1 MADHPSSPASPG
13 VQFPPPLL
21 FVLGFGAGWLVHREW
36 PAALVPTDAGVPLDP
51 IGSALFFTG
60 LALMAWGMAT
70 FHRAKTAV
78 YPNQPA
84 SALVGG
90 GPYRF
95 TRNPMYVGMTIAYL
109 GGVAT
114 ANSVWPL
121 VALPLVLAG
130 IYAFVI
136 RREER
141 YLEAEFGDAY
151 RDYCRRVRRW
161 L

>member
-1 MADHPSSPASPG
+1 MSDGIAGTSPMPHSPAK
-13 VQFPPPLL
+13 Q
-21 FVLGFGAGWLVHREW
+21 LVIR
-36 PAALVPTDAGVPLDP
+36 
-51 IGSALFFTG
+51 
-60 LALMAWGMAT
+60 
-70 FHRAKTAV
+70 
-78 YPNQPA
+78 
-84 SALVGG
+84 